1 MKILIATLHFRSLS
15 SSVMERG
22 QSACWIP
29 FPMSFHR
36 PRVDDSKRNRRMG
49 RNTRTSSGGFLLG
62 GKFNPPSLSLRLNVY
77 LLETG
82 VFSRWK
88 CANPLFRG
96 YRETCRCCR
105 FALIIREG
113 EEVGWKACFFPLC
126 RTIEGRNV
134 DRNAGIERT
143 SECCQRMYTQR
154 TIRLGESLGK
164 FQKLRVLGFRSI
176 IRYSGGDLIR
186 FRDHFG
192 RGKWKKLEKSRDR
205 V

>member
-1 MKILIATLHFRSLS
+1 MKILIATLRFRSLS

-22 QSACWIP
+22 RSACWIP

-77 LLETG
+77 LFETG

-113 EEVGWKACFFPLC
+113 EEVGWKACFFPLIAE
-126 RTIEGRNV
+126 RSRGETLIETLESKERANV
-134 DRNAGIERT
+134 V
-143 SECCQRMYTQR
+143 SECIHNGQ
-154 TIRLGESLGK
+154 
-164 FQKLRVLGFRSI
+164 
-176 IRYSGGDLIR
+176 SG
-186 FRDHFG
+186 
-192 RGKWKKLEKSRDR
+192 
-205 V
+205 